1 MENKALLFPPIVG
14 FKLEVLLIISC
25 DFDCFM
31 VTNEAAQHQSVGAL
45 HCTAELY
52 RMEVEKP

>member
-1 MENKALLFPPIVG
+1 MKNKTLLFPPIVG

-45 HCTAELY
+45 SLHC
-52 RMEVEKP
+52 